1 MSWERSEPGRVP
13 AGVLA
18 VLVHVLFLALIIFGV
33 TWHVHEPAPVQVA
46 LWKDLPAPQAAKPAP
61 RMPEVRRQ
69 ASKPIAA
76 PPRPSALAAEKIQA
90 DIALKREKKRR
101 ALEIRKAER
110 QALAIEQAKE
120 KAQREAAKRE
130 EQAALA
136 AREKARQRKR
146 EDAARAAQQ
155 KARKLEREQAA
166 RAQALARLNRQRTLA
181 LQAQLAAAQQAA
193 RQQML
198 RADEE
203 RFARAQ
209 AIASTQGFDSR
220 LIARYT
226 ARIRAKILRFIIL
239 PPNLSG
245 DPSAEFSVT
254 LMPNGQVAAH
264 SLVRGSGNAAYD
276 AAVERAILMAQP
288 LPLPPDPALF
298 DAKFRELDL
307 RFRAKDSGG

>member
-33 TWHVHEPAPVQVA
+33 TWRVREPAPVQVA
-46 LWKDLPAPQAAKPAP
+46 LWKDLPAPQPAKPAP
-61 RMPEVRRQ
+61 RMPEIRRP
-69 ASKPIAA
+69 AAKPIAA
-76 PPRPSALAAEKIQA
+76 PPRPSALAADETNA
-90 DIALKREKKRR
+90 EIALRREKRQR
-101 ALEIRKAER
+101 AREIRQAER
-110 QALAIEQAKE
+110 QALAIEQAKA
-120 KAQREAAKRE
+120 KAARDAAKR
-130 EQAALA
+130 QRAALA
-136 AREKARQRKR
+136 ARDKAQQRAR
-146 EDAARAAQQ
+146 DEAALAARQ
-155 KARKLEREQAA
+155 KARKLKRAQAA
-166 RAQALARLNRQRTLA
+166 RAQALARLNQEHALA

-193 RQQML
+193 RQRLL

-220 LIARYT
+220 LIASYT

-264 SLVRGSGNAAYD
+264 ALLRGSGNAAYD

-298 DAKFRELDL
+298 EAKFRELDL
-307 RFRAKDSGG
+307 RFKAKDSGG